1 MKVWLAYRPHYIHQL
16 KVYVNCVDCL
26 VMECRVME
34 NTSTRSYICDKVVGI
49 DCGSGGA
56 WGSICVEDSS
66 NYSFDLEDAIK
77 TKNRA

>member
-1 MKVWLAYRPHYIHQL
+1 
-16 KVYVNCVDCL
+16 
-26 VMECRVME
+26 ME